1 MGVERADLPE
11 HKVFELCPKF
21 IEFAP
26 NQHNEFDYGNVYA
39 ITESDNTLL
48 NPRRKPPP
56 PAVITTNCLP
66 VFLP

>member
-26 NQHNEFDYGNVYA
+26 NQHMSL
-39 ITESDNTLL
+39 ITATCT
-48 NPRRKPPP
+48 R
-56 PAVITTNCLP
+56 
-66 VFLP
+66 